1 MYAEITFNQLSRF
14 EKEAKDTSEMAYYI
28 ISRTGEFTIFNFLSF
43 HSFCFS
49 YCTVFVG
56 FEHGLTY
63 PWLQLVT
70 AFKHLALL
78 NAEQF
83 EKKLKKNSWDIV

>member
-1 MYAEITFNQLSRF
+1 MNFFSGLFLATALVSLQIIYAEITFSQL
-14 EKEAKDTSEMAYYI
+14 
-28 ISRTGEFTIFNFLSF
+28 SRTGEFTIFNFLSF

-56 FEHGLTY
+56 FERGLTY

-78 NAEQF
+78 NAE
-83 EKKLKKNSWDIV
+83 ELKKKVKKNS